1 MLDWIGK
8 MIMQLLVMRAVQA
21 GLGFIGG
28 GGAPA
33 AAPAA
38 GGGGLPGTAAPINQ
52 PVGGFAIA
60 HSGGVIGREPFPVR
74 ITNPNVFD
82 NAVKLHSGNLKPD
95 EIPAI
100 LKKGETVFTEGQME
114 LLKSGMGG
122 TEINVPVNI
131 EYESPTLANKLRNN
145 IEEVVIKTLREEMR

>member
-1 MLDWIGK
+1 MGLD
-8 MIMQLLVMRAVQA
+8 
-21 GLGFIGG
+21 
-28 GGAPA
+28 
-33 AAPAA
+33 
-38 GGGGLPGTAAPINQ
+38 
-52 PVGGFAIA
+52 
-60 HSGGVIGREPFPVR
+60 PFPVR

-82 NAVKLHSGNLKPD
+82 NAARLHNGNLKPD

-100 LKKGETVFTEGQME
+100 LQKGEGVFTEGQME